1 MRGFVKFKLRYVM
14 FSSVNNQLE
23 TLSFPLPFALLR
35 VVAQAHYL
43 KDFFLVQI
51 FETPTG
57 KYLSMILL
65 CEQKA
70 CFLQPLTVKRVS
82 VLEDLAYRVHVD
94 VLG

>member
-1 MRGFVKFKLRYVM
+1 
-14 FSSVNNQLE
+14 
-23 TLSFPLPFALLR
+23 
-35 VVAQAHYL
+35 
-43 KDFFLVQI
+43 
-51 FETPTG
+51 
-57 KYLSMILL
+57 MILL